1 MLPDGGFIIAHSKG
15 DCNESTATFTVWCRF
30 GNSFFAF
37 AQKSA
42 SLRGFAADLAGI
54 EFPQH
59 TVGGQQVQR
68 HRGHMLKAAG
78 GLVPELRVMALQ
90 RELLAHLLQQLCDQ
104 ARLIG
109 MANYEAV
116 DKGNLTAR
124 QNGYVGGYMTKK
136 LVEMAEKQ
144 MAGK

>member
-1 MLPDGGFIIAHSKG
+1 MA
-15 DCNESTATFTVWCRF
+15 
-30 GNSFFAF
+30 NSNN
-37 AQKSA
+37 
-42 SLRGFAADLAGI
+42 R
-54 EFPQH
+54 
-59 TVGGQQVQR
+59 QV
-68 HRGHMLKAAG
+68 
-78 GLVPELRVMALQ
+78 VPEAKVALNQ
-90 RELLAHLLQQLCDQ
+90 MKLEIAKELS
-104 ARLIG
+104 